1 MEQRDL
7 ELIAQYSE
15 TDEELKALWKEHLAF
30 ENYVEKMASKPFLT
44 PEEDL
49 ELKNI
54 KKQKLAGKTKML
66 ALLEKHRE
74 QENK

>member
-7 ELIAQYSE
+7 ELIAKYSE
-15 TDEELKALWKEHLAF
+15 QDEELKGLWKEHLAF

-44 PEEDL
+44 PEEDR

-54 KKQKLAGKTKML
+54 KKQKLSGKTKMI
-66 ALLEKHRE
+66 ALLKKHKEK
-74 QENK
+74 

>member
-7 ELIAQYSE
+7 EMIARYSE
-15 TDEELKALWKEHLAF
+15 TDEELKALWEEHLAF
-30 ENYVEKMASKPFLT
+30 ENYVNKMASKPFLT
-44 PEEDL
+44 PEEDT

-66 ALLEKHRE
+66 ALLEKYKE
-74 QENK
+74 Q

>member
-7 ELIAQYSE
+7 EMIAQYSE
-15 TDEELKALWKEHLAF
+15 TDEELKALWEEHLAF
-30 ENYVEKMASKPFLT
+30 EKYVEKMASKPFLS

-66 ALLEKHRE
+66 ALLEKYKE
-74 QENK
+74 K